1 MLLFVRNWHEWKNC
15 VRRVSIH
22 LMLLFIAKTM
32 ANYVLEVLFQYI
44 SCYSLSPA
52 LGWKRGQRRTFQ
64 YISYYSLSSKLRA
77 EHALGYQFQYISCYS
92 LSERFG
98 TIGVYPVLFQYIPC
112 YSLFSLTD
120 QMLKA
125 ICRFQYIPCYSL
137 SKKLTKTK
145 YMDGCFNTSHVT
157 LYRQFNGICSQ
168 YYYVSIHPMLLFICA
183 GIAGGNARIEFQ
195 YIPCYSLSTAIV
207 ADMPTSMAFQYIP
220 CYSLSLDWNVV
231 PTDII
236 SFQYIPCYSLSAAL
250 DRTLPLVQ
258 QFQYI
263 PCYSLSRIGRIY
275 RQSTYRFNTSHVTLY
290 LFQSCNLWKQDF
302 VSIHPM
308 LLFILKSRIIQVR
321 HVCFNTSHVTL
332 YLLSHSL
339 R

>member
-112 YSLFSLTD
+112 YSLSSLTD

-137 SKKLTKTK
+137 SRKWGKKSRNARCFNTSPVTLYHMFGAIHIIKMK
-145 YMDGCFNTSHVT
+145 VSIHPMLLFISLKLFMDMINHCFNTSHVT
-157 LYRQFNGICSQ
+157 LYQRN
-168 YYYVSIHPMLLFICA
+168 
-183 GIAGGNARIEFQ
+183 
-195 YIPCYSLSTAIV
+195 
-207 ADMPTSMAFQYIP
+207 
-220 CYSLSLDWNVV
+220 
-231 PTDII
+231 
-236 SFQYIPCYSLSAAL
+236 
-250 DRTLPLVQ
+250 
-258 QFQYI
+258 
-263 PCYSLSRIGRIY
+263 
-275 RQSTYRFNTSHVTLY
+275 
-290 LFQSCNLWKQDF
+290 
-302 VSIHPM
+302 
-308 LLFILKSRIIQVR
+308 
-321 HVCFNTSHVTL
+321 
-332 YLLSHSL
+332 
-339 R
+339 